1 MDKKSIL
8 IGALGASLLFVILGA
23 GTSYTTEKQNKF
35 EFHVTE
41 NANQSG
47 FIINTETGDA
57 WYIIRRT
64 RTLCEENKK

>member
-35 EFHVTE
+35 EFHVAVAGHPT
-41 NANQSG
+41 G
-47 FIINTETGDA
+47 FIIDTETGDT
-57 WYIIRRT
+57 WYLNRDERS
-64 RTLCEENKK
+64 LCQEK